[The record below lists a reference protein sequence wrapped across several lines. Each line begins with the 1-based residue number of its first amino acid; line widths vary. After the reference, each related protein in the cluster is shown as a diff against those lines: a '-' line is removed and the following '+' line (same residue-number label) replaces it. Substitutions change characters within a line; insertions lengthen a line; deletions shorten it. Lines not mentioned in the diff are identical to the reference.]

1 MKRAHERS
9 ARVLLSSAR
18 YWPAFNLFRHKLT
31 SDLICAVPEDYP
43 VPGFLN
49 ASTWTFTGK
58 ASEPTTIPR
67 GFRSKAAETGVRLS
81 GFYLF
86 QTSPIDH
93 DRITVASR
101 TEQTQPAGVPNLL
114 HECECAEDT
123 PAPISPARCDLT
135 LGSLKELL

>member
-43 VPGFLN
+43 VPGFLE
-49 ASTWTFTGK
+49 ASTWAFAGK
-58 ASEPTTIPR
+58 VSEPTTIPLV
-67 GFRSKAAETGVRLS
+67 FRSKAAEAGVRFN

-86 QTSPIDH
+86 QASLIECDA
-93 DRITVASR
+93 ITVERKSEEPWGACAPSWISNLDPLLAFAEPQGLGR
-101 TEQTQPAGVPNLL
+101 AG
-114 HECECAEDT
+114 T
-123 PAPISPARCDLT
+123 
-135 LGSLKELL
+135 